1 VIAMARYLM
10 QLLEA
15 RKRMWAERLERLAAY
30 LAKN

>member
-1 VIAMARYLM
+1 MGRYLM

-15 RKRMWAERLERLAAY
+15 RKRMWTARLERLAAY

>member
-1 VIAMARYLM
+1 MARYLI

-15 RKRMWAERLERLAAY
+15 RKRMWALRLERLAAY